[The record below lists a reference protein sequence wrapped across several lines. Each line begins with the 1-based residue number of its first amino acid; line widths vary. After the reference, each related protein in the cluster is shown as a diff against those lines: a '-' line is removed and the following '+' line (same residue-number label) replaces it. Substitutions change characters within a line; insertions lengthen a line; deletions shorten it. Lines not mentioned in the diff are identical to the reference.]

1 MNRELLQHYRM
12 PFAWALIAM
21 LVLSLAVREG
31 LAQWREL
38 AQWQALA
45 ESAASLRD
53 APPMGLDRLRQ
64 SAQARQISL
73 QEIDSNEGVWQ
84 LRGQVSDEKT
94 LQQWLL
100 ALQAEGAQPLQ
111 WALEQGD
118 QGLRFDVQ
126 VQP

>member
-12 PFAWALIAM
+12 PLAWALIAM
-21 LVLSLAVREG
+21 LLLSLAVREG
-31 LAQWREL
+31 LGQWREL

-53 APPMGLDRLRQ
+53 GTPMGLERLRQ

-84 LRGQVSDEKT
+84 LRGQVSDEQT
-94 LQQWLL
+94 LQRWLL

>member
-12 PFAWALIAM
+12 PLAWALIAM
-21 LVLSLAVREG
+21 LVLSLAVRE
-31 LAQWREL
+31 WREL

-53 APPMGLDRLRQ
+53 APPMGLERLRQ

-73 QEIDSNEGVWQ
+73 LEIDSNEGGWQ

-118 QGLRFDVQ
+118 QGLRFAVQ